1 MAKSEEET
9 KSFLMKVKEESEKA
23 DFKLNM
29 GFPDSSVG
37 KEFPCNEGDPD
48 SITGWGGFAGE
59 GIGYPLQYSWVS
71 LVPQLAKN
79 LPAIQETWVRSL
91 PCTGKTPQG
100 REKLPTLVFWPDNS
114 MDCVAPWGCK
124 ESDTTE

>member
-1 MAKSEEET
+1 MNHKLSRKNINNFRYADDTTVMAKSEEET

-91 PCTGKTPQG
+91 PCTGKTP
-100 REKLPTLVFWPDNS
+100 
-114 MDCVAPWGCK
+114 
-124 ESDTTE
+124 

>member
-1 MAKSEEET
+1 MTKSEEET

-59 GIGYPLQYSWVS
+59 GISPFNTIRFIFTSGFGLGIAEKSAWVY
-71 LVPQLAKN
+71 
-79 LPAIQETWVRSL
+79 
-91 PCTGKTPQG
+91 
-100 REKLPTLVFWPDNS
+100 
-114 MDCVAPWGCK
+114 GCK
-124 ESDTTE
+124 GFEKISFFDPNSTIEPRYITPILSEINFTTERS